1 MRRKYENIYDI
12 NNKYDLI
19 SYYLDYYEDNLKKT
33 FCELILNKIGEDNF
47 NSPVKLSIQKKS
59 AITNIIN
66 DPSKNDNEKFE
77 ECLNNLTFEQIQYIG
92 W

>member
-1 MRRKYENIYDI
+1 MRRKYDNIYDI

-19 SYYLDYYEDNLKKT
+19 SYYLDYYEDNLKES
-33 FCELILNKIGEDNF
+33 FCELILNKIGRENF
-47 NSPVKLSIQKKS
+47 ISPVKLSIQQKS
-59 AITNIIN
+59 NITNIIN

-77 ECLNNLTFEQIQYIG
+77 DCLNNLTFEQINYIG

>member
-1 MRRKYENIYDI
+1 MKNTNIESI

-19 SYYLDYYEDNLKKT
+19 SYYLDNYEDNLKKS
-33 FCELILNKIGEDNF
+33 FCELILNKIGKENF
-47 NSPVKLSIQKKS
+47 ISPVKLSIQKKS

-77 ECLNNLTFEQIQYIG
+77 DCLNNLTFEQIHYIG